1 MLFAFNFSDKHLK
14 ELKKHNEVFY
24 KLCCKLSVFSQSSI
38 EELITYGKENGI
50 TKITDRSIYKA
61 LQVDTTITLYKF
73 RISDKIRCY
82 CKRNLESSNTLDLIF
97 IDVNHV
103 IQKG

>member
-1 MLFAFNFSDKHLK
+1 MFFSFSFSERHLK

-24 KLCCKLSVFSQSSI
+24 KLCCKLSIFSQSSI
-38 EELITYGKENGI
+38 EELITNGKENGI
-50 TKITDRSIYKA
+50 TKITERNIYKT

-73 RISDKIRCY
+73 RISNKIRCY

-97 IDVNHV
+97 IDANHL
-103 IQKG
+103 I

>member
-1 MLFAFNFSDKHLK
+1 MFFSFSFSERHLK

-24 KLCCKLSVFSQSSI
+24 KLCSKLSIFSQSSI

-61 LQVDTTITLYKF
+61 LQVDTIKTLLFSALATNFAKELHKKAYK
-73 RISDKIRCY
+73 S
-82 CKRNLESSNTLDLIF
+82 
-97 IDVNHV
+97 
-103 IQKG
+103 